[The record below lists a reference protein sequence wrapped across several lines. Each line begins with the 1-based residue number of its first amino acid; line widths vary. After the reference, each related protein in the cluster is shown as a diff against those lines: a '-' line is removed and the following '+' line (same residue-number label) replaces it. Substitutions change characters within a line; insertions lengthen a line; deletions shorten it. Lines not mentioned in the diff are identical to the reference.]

1 MKKKL
6 EKQQLIQGKF
16 FGSNAVL
23 TAVKMRVKVTTLF
36 CVICSLGNILHVY
49 QICDEYLRY
58 DVTTNV
64 QVTVA
69 DEIPFPSITLCV
81 DLIDSLQ
88 WTTFTNETRRKLI
101 PFTDEATLSR
111 LAHDPHAI
119 LSIMQTVRQETV
131 DFFSVDHFRR
141 VVYANLVKELS
152 VVEIIN
158 ASASLSDMVDKISI
172 TKLLYNESELMTMRK
187 EDRVSNGQ
195 VSFDTNESHN
205 VQFTIDM
212 TYIHLREKCIV
223 MRPQPELQNTINYD
237 DQISRSGIALITFG
251 GQYSRPIRVMVLK
264 HGYLNTLTDTW
275 INALPNR
282 KVISSF
288 VTHSSTLLEYP
299 YKTNCRDY
307 SKTGIMSRSQCRQE
321 CFRTLSISRFN
332 GILQESYAF
341 PSDTISLKTIPKDN
355 EYLFEDILEQCKQT
369 CFQRDCQ
376 SLVYIQSQTG
386 QTHMTYEMGIFRDT
400 CSLNDTSESQKKLC
414 KKQKRVQKSY
424 LYTLL
429 AEGNPGTSTETQ
441 PAIPL
446 ISFLT
451 GLFSTFG
458 FWLGLSVFGS
468 ANFIQTLWSKTRK
481 NKKLKSRTQQD
492 VVRIISQQ
500 QPTLHGNLQQGK
512 HLKRQRVTG
521 YSWDGTIENGYR

>member
-1 MKKKL
+1 M
-6 EKQQLIQGKF
+6 
-16 FGSNAVL
+16 
-23 TAVKMRVKVTTLF
+23 TTLF
-36 CVICSLGNILHVY
+36 CLICSLGNILHVY

-64 QVTVA
+64 QVTVP

-81 DLIDSLQ
+81 DLIDSLK
-88 WTTFTNETRRKLI
+88 WNAISNKTRRKLI
-101 PFTDEATLSR
+101 PFTDEATLWR
-111 LAHDPHAI
+111 LAHDPHAM
-119 LSIMQTVRQETV
+119 LSIMQSVPQETS
-131 DFFSVDHFRR
+131 DLFSIDHFKRM
-141 VVYANLVKELS
+141 VYANLAKELS
-152 VVEIIN
+152 VSEIIN
-158 ASASLSDMVDKISI
+158 VSASLNDMVDRISI
-172 TKLLYNESELMTMRK
+172 TKLLYNESQLMTLRK
-187 EDRVSNGQ
+187 EDKVSNGQ
-195 VSFDTNESHN
+195 VSFNINESHS

-212 TYIHLREKCIV
+212 TYIHSREKCIV
-223 MRPQPELQNTINYD
+223 IRPQSELQNTINYD
-237 DQISRSGIALITFG
+237 DQISRSGITLISFG
-251 GQYSRPIRVMVLK
+251 GQCSRPIRVMVLK
-264 HGYLNTLTDTW
+264 HGYLNTPTDTR

-307 SKTGIMSRSQCRQE
+307 SKAGIMSRSQCRQE

-332 GILQESYAF
+332 GIFEESYAF
-341 PSDTISLKTIPKDN
+341 PSDTISLKSAPKDN
-355 EYLFEDILEQCKQT
+355 EYLFEDILEQCKRT

-386 QTHMTYEMGIFRDT
+386 QTHMTSEMGIFRDT
-400 CSLNDTSESQKKLC
+400 CSFNNTKQSQKNLC
-414 KKQKRVQKSY
+414 KKQQRVQKSY

-441 PAIPL
+441 AAIPL

-468 ANFIQTLWSKTRK
+468 ANFIQSLWSKTRK
-481 NKKLKSRTQQD
+481 NKKLNPRARDD
-492 VVRIISQQ
+492 VLRIIQQ
-500 QPTLHGNLQQGK
+500 QQSTSCDN
-512 HLKRQRVTG
+512 
-521 YSWDGTIENGYR
+521 SWKQMKVSPRPLLSRYMH